1 MMKNKIKFILA
12 VLIVLVLLYYLKIG
26 CPIKFL
32 TGVSCM
38 GCGMTRALCAVLR
51 LDFNMAFYYHPLFV
65 LTFFIPVY
73 FIFQNKLEKW
83 VRKFCGW
90 TFILLFIIVYFIR
103 LIDGENEIVNI
114 DIRNGFVAKVVKS
127 IYYFIARY

>member
-12 VLIVLVLLYYLKIG
+12 VLIVFVLLYYLKIG
-26 CPIKFL
+26 CPIKFF
-32 TGVSCM
+32 TGISCM
-38 GCGMTRALCAVLR
+38 GCGMTRALYAVLR

-73 FIFQNKLEKW
+73 FIFQDKLEKR
-83 VRKFCGW
+83 VRKFLGW

-103 LIDGENEIVNI
+103 LIDGDNEIVNI
-114 DIRNGFVAKVVKS
+114 DIRNGFIAKVVKS
-127 IYYFIARY
+127 IYYFIDIH